1 MYYDIVIL
9 GATSAA
15 LGLAN
20 ELKQKYKTLIINRTS
35 MVAYEFVNA
44 YKRGENWNVEP
55 ETEFGRAIREEL
67 LREKI
72 ITKEEAHI
80 YSAGPIFYKAFK
92 DLGIDILLETEL
104 ISVKKEYEGYIISVY
119 NVGGHDTIK
128 ARYIIDTTEREAD
141 IKSKSLNC
149 LLTNKKKDVLPPIK
163 LDGVEIYKEVDNKI
177 NTAILKYNC
186 PLDTSL
192 YEARHQVIETWRN
205 RPQELADWKIAAIG
219 LCFDVVPRVGFKQIG
234 KFHVALPSA
243 YYDNPLA
250 AIDAGVNL
258 GRRIG
263 DDL

>member
-1 MYYDIVIL
+1 
-9 GATSAA
+9 
-15 LGLAN
+15 
-20 ELKQKYKTLIINRTS
+20 

-44 YKRGENWNVEP
+44 YKRGKNWNEEP
-55 ETEFGRAIREEL
+55 ETEFGKAIREEL
-67 LREKI
+67 LKEKI
-72 ITKEEAHI
+72 ITNEDTYI

-104 ISVKKEYEGYIISVY
+104 ISVKKEEDDYIISIY
-119 NVGGHDTIK
+119 NVGGHNVIK
-128 ARYIIDTTEREAD
+128 AKYIIDTTEREVG

-149 LLTNKKKDVLPPIK
+149 LLTSKKKDALPPIK
-163 LDGVEIYKEVDNKI
+163 LDGVEIYKEADSII
-177 NTAILKYNC
+177 NTAILKYNS

-205 RPQELADWKIAAIG
+205 RPQELVDWKIAAIG
-219 LCFDVVPRVGFKQIG
+219 LCFDVVPKVGFKQIDNL
-234 KFHVALPSA
+234 HIALPSA

-263 DDL
+263 YDL